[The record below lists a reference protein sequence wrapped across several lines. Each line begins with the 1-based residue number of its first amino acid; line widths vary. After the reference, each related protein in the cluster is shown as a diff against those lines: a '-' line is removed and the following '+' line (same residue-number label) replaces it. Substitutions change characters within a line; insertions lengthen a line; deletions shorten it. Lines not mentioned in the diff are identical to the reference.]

1 MNQVDKRMNRQVY
14 PIEVNKCMI
23 KFNNRNTRKKCEIF
37 SKITIKSQELGT

>member
-1 MNQVDKRMNRQVY
+1 MNQVNKRKNTQAY
-14 PIEVNKCMI
+14 PIGVKKCML